1 MLRQIAKSIGHLGR
15 VLLVTFVAIG
25 LLWNLPANA
34 ETYTVKMGSDKG
46 MLAFEPKNIT
56 VKAGDTVTWVNNK
69 LYPHNFVFDAS
80 KTAPE
85 IIKLSYSK
93 LMLKPGQEQSITIP
107 ADLAAGSYGYYC
119 APHRGAGM
127 VGKITVAS

>member
-1 MLRQIAKSIGHLGR
+1 MHQITKLIGQLSR
-15 VLLVTFVAIG
+15 VLLIAFLAIG
-25 LLWNLPANA
+25 LCSNLPVNA
-34 ETYTVKMGSDKG
+34 EAYTIKMGSDNG
-46 MLAFEPKNIT
+46 MLAFEPKNII

-69 LYPHNFVFDAS
+69 VYPHNFVFDPS

-85 IIKLSYSK
+85 IIKLSYNN

-107 ADLAAGSYGYYC
+107 ADLPVGSYDYYC

-127 VGKITVAS
+127 VGKLTVMS